1 MLQSTHSMLAL
12 QRELRKKRNPTQA
25 KILQGFFKTGKG
37 EYGEGDVFLGL
48 KVPET
53 RLIAKKYSTLGLP
66 EIKTLLASKFH
77 EERLAGVLLLVH
89 QFENGSA
96 ATKARVFRFYLKN
109 TKRIN
114 NWDLVDLS
122 ASRIVGGFLEKRNR
136 AVLYRLAKSKNL
148 WERRI
153 AIIATL
159 QFILK
164 KESRDT
170 FFISDLLLDDTED
183 LMHKAVGWMLREVG
197 KRVSE
202 KALEKYLLKHINRLP
217 RTTLRY
223 AIERFPE
230 KKRKKY
236 LTMKTN

>member
-1 MLQSTHSMLAL
+1 MLAI
-12 QRELRKKRNPTQA
+12 QKELRKRKNPRQA

-37 EYGEGDVFLGL
+37 EYGEGDIFLGL

-53 RLIAKKYSTLGLP
+53 RGIAKQYTDLTFS
-66 EIKTLLASKFH
+66 EIKILLYSKIH

-89 QFENGSA
+89 KFENGSEA
-96 ATKARVFRFYLKN
+96 EKAKVFRFYIQHS
-109 TKRIN
+109 KRMN

-122 ASRIVGGFLEKRNR
+122 ASRIVGGFLQKRER
-136 AVLYRLAKSKNL
+136 SILYRLTKSKNL

-159 QFILK
+159 QFIYK
-164 KESRDT
+164 NEYQET
-170 FFISDLLLDDTED
+170 FKIADLLLYDKED
-183 LMHKAVGWMLREVG
+183 LIHKATGWMLREVG
-197 KRVSE
+197 KRISE
-202 KALEKYLLKHINRLP
+202 KKLEKYLTTRLQKLP

-230 KKRKKY
+230 RKRKQY
-236 LTMKTN
+236 LLGKIS